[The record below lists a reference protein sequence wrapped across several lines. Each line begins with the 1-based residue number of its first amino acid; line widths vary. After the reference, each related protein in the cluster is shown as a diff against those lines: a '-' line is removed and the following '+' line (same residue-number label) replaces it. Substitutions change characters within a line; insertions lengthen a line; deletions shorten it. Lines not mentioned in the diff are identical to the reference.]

1 MDKSKKMLQLI
12 ERNNSLRFILGMAR
26 FAIYGITGI
35 VTNVS
40 ILMKAASGVREM
52 ETALGIV
59 KIEGLP
65 ILWAMISLLTIIGIE
80 MANAKTWEL
89 IEIYRMKKIFPE
101 LSQYSQRTLSRI
113 LERIKKVAGSEL
125 LKGPDDELASLEIE
139 NIVEG
144 AAKADRRISALNP
157 EKKKLFTAL
166 IEWIRQEVEE
176 GKKNERRIQREDFRK
191 TNQYLEKKGL
201 PGILDTRKEKRN
213 D

>member
-1 MDKSKKMLQLI
+1 MDRSQKILQLI
-12 ERNNSLRFILGMAR
+12 ERNNSLRFMLGMAR
-26 FAIYGITGI
+26 VAMYGITGI

-40 ILMKAASGVREM
+40 ILRKAASGVAGM
-52 ETALGIV
+52 EGM
-59 KIEGLP
+59 P
-65 ILWAMISLLTIIGIE
+65 ILWATISVIAIIGIE
-80 MANAKTWEL
+80 TASAKVWEL
-89 IEIYRMKKIFPE
+89 TEIYQIKKILPE
-101 LSQYSQRTLSRI
+101 LSQYSKRTLSHI

-191 TNQYLEKKGL
+191 TNQYLREKGL
-201 PGILDTRKEKRN
+201 SEILDTRKEQRK
-213 D
+213 

>member
-1 MDKSKKMLQLI
+1 MDRNRKTLQMI
-12 ERNNSLRFILGMAR
+12 ERNNRLRFMLGMAR
-26 FAIYGITGI
+26 VAMYGITGI

-40 ILMKAASGVREM
+40 ILTKAASGMTKM
-52 ETALGIV
+52 ESALGIV

-80 MANAKTWEL
+80 MANAKMWEL
-89 IEIYRMKKIFPE
+89 IEIYQMKKIFPE
-101 LSQYSQRTLSRI
+101 LSQYSQRTLSRV

-166 IEWIRQEVEE
+166 IEWIRREVEE

-191 TNQYLEKKGL
+191 TNQYLKKKGL
-201 PGILDTRKEKRN
+201 PEILDTRKELKK
-213 D
+213 

>member
-1 MDKSKKMLQLI
+1 MDRSQKMLQLI
-12 ERNNSLRFILGMAR
+12 ERNNSLRFMLGMAR
-26 FAIYGITGI
+26 VAIYGITGI

-40 ILMKAASGVREM
+40 ILMKVASGVIKM
-52 ETALGIV
+52 ESALGIV
-59 KIEGLP
+59 RIEGLP

-80 MANAKTWEL
+80 MTNAKVWEL
-89 IEIYRMKKIFPE
+89 IEIYQMKKIFPE
-101 LSQYSQRTLSRI
+101 LSQYSQRTLSRVF
-113 LERIKKVAGSEL
+113 ERIKKIAGSEL
-125 LKGPDDELASLEIE
+125 LKGPNDELASLEIE

-144 AAKADRRISALNP
+144 AVKADRRINALNP
-157 EKKKLFTAL
+157 EKKNLLTTPIK
-166 IEWIRQEVEE
+166 WIRQEVEE

>member
-1 MDKSKKMLQLI
+1 MDRSQKMLQLI
-12 ERNNSLRFILGMAR
+12 ERNNSLRFMLGMAR
-26 FAIYGITGI
+26 VAIYGITGI

-40 ILMKAASGVREM
+40 ILMKAASGLTKM
-52 ETALGIV
+52 EKALGIV
-59 KIEGLP
+59 RIEGLP
-65 ILWAMISLLTIIGIE
+65 ILQAMISLLTIIGIE
-80 MANAKTWEL
+80 MANAKMWEL

-101 LSQYSQRTLSRI
+101 LSQYSQRTLSRV

-157 EKKKLFTAL
+157 EKKKLFTAPRD
-166 IEWIRQEVEE
+166 WIRREVEE

-191 TNQYLEKKGL
+191 TNQYLKKKGL
-201 PGILDTRKEKRN
+201 PEILDTRKEEKK
-213 D
+213 

>member
-1 MDKSKKMLQLI
+1 MDRSQKMLQLI
-12 ERNNSLRFILGMAR
+12 ERNNSLRFMLGMAR
-26 FAIYGITGI
+26 VAIYGITGI

-40 ILMKAASGVREM
+40 ILMKAASGLTKM
-52 ETALGIV
+52 EKALGIV
-59 KIEGLP
+59 RIEGLP
-65 ILWAMISLLTIIGIE
+65 ILYAMISLLTIIGIE
-80 MANAKTWEL
+80 MANAKMWEL

-101 LSQYSQRTLSRI
+101 LSQYSQRTLSRV

-157 EKKKLFTAL
+157 EKKKLFTAPRD
-166 IEWIRQEVEE
+166 WIRREVEE

-191 TNQYLEKKGL
+191 TNQYLKKKGL
-201 PGILDTRKEKRN
+201 PEILDTRKEEKK
-213 D
+213 

>member
-1 MDKSKKMLQLI
+1 MDKSKKILQLI
-12 ERNNSLRFILGMAR
+12 ERNDSLRFILGMAR
-26 FAIYGITGI
+26 VAIYGITGI

-40 ILMKAASGVREM
+40 VLMKAASGVTEM

-80 MANAKTWEL
+80 LGNAKVWEL
-89 IEIYRMKKIFPE
+89 IEIYQMKKIFPE
-101 LSQYSQRTLSRI
+101 LSQYSQRTLSRV

-157 EKKKLFTAL
+157 EKKKLFTAPRD
-166 IEWIRQEVEE
+166 WIRREVEE

-191 TNQYLEKKGL
+191 TNQYLKKKGL
-201 PGILDTRKEKRN
+201 PEILDTRKELKK
-213 D
+213 

>member
-1 MDKSKKMLQLI
+1 MDRSQKILQLI
-12 ERNNSLRFILGMAR
+12 EKNNSLRFMLGMAR
-26 FAIYGITGI
+26 VAMYGITGI

-40 ILMKAASGVREM
+40 ILRKAASGVAGM
-52 ETALGIV
+52 EGM
-59 KIEGLP
+59 P
-65 ILWAMISLLTIIGIE
+65 ILWATISVIAIIGIE
-80 MANAKTWEL
+80 TASAKVWEL
-89 IEIYRMKKIFPE
+89 TEIYQIKKILPE
-101 LSQYSQRTLSRI
+101 LSQYSKRTLSHI

-191 TNQYLEKKGL
+191 TNQYLREKGL
-201 PGILDTRKEKRN
+201 SEILDTRKEQRK
-213 D
+213 

>member
-1 MDKSKKMLQLI
+1 MDRNRKTLQMI
-12 ERNNSLRFILGMAR
+12 ERNNRLRFMLGMAR
-26 FAIYGITGI
+26 VAMYGITGI

-40 ILMKAASGVREM
+40 ILTKAASGMTKM
-52 ETALGIV
+52 ESALGIV

-80 MANAKTWEL
+80 MANAKMWEL
-89 IEIYRMKKIFPE
+89 IEIYQMKKIFPE
-101 LSQYSQRTLSRI
+101 LSQYSQRTLSRV

-191 TNQYLEKKGL
+191 TNQYLKKKGL
-201 PGILDTRKEKRN
+201 PEILDTRKELKK
-213 D
+213 

>member
-1 MDKSKKMLQLI
+1 MDRSQKILQLI
-12 ERNNSLRFILGMAR
+12 ERNNSLRFMLGMAR
-26 FAIYGITGI
+26 VAMYGITGI

-40 ILMKAASGVREM
+40 ILRKAASGVAGM
-52 ETALGIV
+52 EGM
-59 KIEGLP
+59 P
-65 ILWAMISLLTIIGIE
+65 ILWATISVIAIIGIE
-80 MANAKTWEL
+80 TASAKVWEL
-89 IEIYRMKKIFPE
+89 TEIYQIKKILPE
-101 LSQYSQRTLSRI
+101 LSQYSKRTLSHI

-191 TNQYLEKKGL
+191 TNQYLREKGL
-201 PGILDTRKEKRN
+201 SEILDTRK
-213 D
+213 

>member
-1 MDKSKKMLQLI
+1 MDKSKKILQLI
-12 ERNNSLRFILGMAR
+12 EKNESLRFMLGMAR
-26 FAIYGITGI
+26 VAIYGIAGI

-40 ILMKAASGVREM
+40 ILSKAASGVTEM
-52 ETALGIV
+52 ETALGIA

-65 ILWAMISLLTIIGIE
+65 ILWMSVSLLAIIGIE
-80 MANAKTWEL
+80 IANAKLWKL
-89 IEIYRMKKIFPE
+89 IEIYQMKKIFPE

-157 EKKKLFTAL
+157 EKKNLLTAP

-201 PGILDTRKEKRN
+201 PGILDTRKEKK
-213 D
+213 